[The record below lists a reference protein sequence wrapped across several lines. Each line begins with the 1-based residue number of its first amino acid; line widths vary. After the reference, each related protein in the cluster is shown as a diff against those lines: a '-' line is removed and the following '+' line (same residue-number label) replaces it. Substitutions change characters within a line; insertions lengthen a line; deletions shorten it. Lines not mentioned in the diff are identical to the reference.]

1 MKRFL
6 LASALALGAMTTVA
20 LAESVTP
27 AENQAGPAQ
36 LTSAQLDKVTAGVYG
51 GGTTISSGKYSGSSA
66 GGGVNIV
73 SSSDSHRVYFAG
85 AGGHGPVPGS
95 GGGT

>member
-27 AENQAGPAQ
+27 AGGQAGPVS
-36 LTSAQLDKVTAGVYG
+36 LTSAQK
-51 GGTTISSGKYSGSSA
+51 
-66 GGGVNIV
+66 
-73 SSSDSHRVYFAG
+73 
-85 AGGHGPVPGS
+85 
-95 GGGT
+95 